1 MMITKEE
8 LINQMTINTRKGY
21 LYSILKLSCVFFL
34 IALIASHYGFTTLT
48 TDLTT
53 VSDNT
58 FLAQVTFIGFV
69 IAINERI
76 IEAFKRTF
84 RRRTSEEYSNEFI
97 SAKEAL
103 AKDPNNV
110 ELASTAKLWRS
121 IVNDYSSETGRMC
134 LIASLTVGCILAS
147 IGAVRILGGLEN
159 PPQFSSQAHVMFFD
173 AVDVVLTGWVISG
186 GSEGWTNFLSNAQKL
201 FPQNKG

>member
-1 MMITKEE
+1 MVTKAE

-21 LYSILKLSCVFFL
+21 LYSILKLSCVFFF
-34 IALIASHYGFTTLT
+34 IALLASYFGFTTLS

-58 FLAQVTFIGFV
+58 FLAQITFIGFV
-69 IAINERI
+69 ITINERI

-84 RRRTSEEYSNEFI
+84 RRRTSEEYANELI

-103 AKDPNNV
+103 AKDPNNI

-134 LIASLTVGCILAS
+134 LVASLTVGCVLAS
-147 IGAVRILGGLEN
+147 IGAVRVFGGLES
-159 PPQFSSQAHVMFFD
+159 PAQFSSQLHVMLFD

-186 GSEGWTNFLSNAQKL
+186 GSEGWTNVLYNAKKL
-201 FPQNKG
+201 FPQSK